1 MRFID
6 SIEIGLGREETL
18 RLLSDPQYLP
28 QWLRGLVS
36 HEPVSGTHGEVG
48 TVSKVVFRTGST
60 ESEAVETVTAREPA
74 DLSRLEELA
83 GEDEVY
89 FERELVAEGMRNI
102 TRDRLFEMNPRRTRW
117 ESESE
122 YLFDSLPMRLGAPL
136 MRRAF
141 QKQTRRHMQDFKAF
155 AEQGIDVRQT
165 DN

>member
-6 SIEIGLGREETL
+6 SIEIGLGREDTL

-36 HEPVSGTHGEVG
+36 HDPVSGTYGEVG
-48 TVSKVVFRTGST
+48 TVSRVVFRTGST
-60 ESEAVETVTAREPA
+60 ETEAVETVTAREPA
-74 DLSRLEELA
+74 DLTGLA

-89 FERELVAEGMRNI
+89 FEREVVAEGMRNI

-122 YLFDSLPMRLGAPL
+122 YHFDALPMRLGAPL
-136 MRRAF
+136 MRRMF

-155 AEQGIDVRQT
+155 AEQGVDVRRT
-165 DN
+165 DA